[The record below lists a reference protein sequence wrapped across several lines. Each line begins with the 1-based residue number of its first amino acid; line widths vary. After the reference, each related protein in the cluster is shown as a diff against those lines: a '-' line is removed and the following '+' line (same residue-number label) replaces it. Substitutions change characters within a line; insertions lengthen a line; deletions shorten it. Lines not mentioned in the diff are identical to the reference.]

1 MSEHRIHKRMYAVSK
16 DGIGL
21 IAGTLAYSRKA
32 AIQHFVGA
40 TSNRYAWS
48 NFKSTGY
55 RTVMAQVK
63 IMRREAKP

>member
-1 MSEHRIHKRMYAVSK
+1 MYAVSK

-21 IAGTLAYSRKA
+21 IAGTLAYSRGA
-32 AIQHFVGA
+32 AIDHFLMGA
-40 TSNRYAWS
+40 ATLNRHAWA

-63 IMRREAKP
+63 VIRRESKS